1 MIHSGNSNTTFWFG
15 LGLNSLCYCKSLC
28 HYKFLYSFLY
38 CIYQTLYFFVH
49 VSVEA
54 VESAAAKSHIKL
66 FRLCI
71 NMKIEQI
78 DQ

>member
-1 MIHSGNSNTTFWFG
+1 MIHSGNSNTTLWFG

-28 HYKFLYSFLY
+28 HYKFLYSVHLSDTLLFL
-38 CIYQTLYFFVH
+38 H

-54 VESAAAKSHIKL
+54 VESVAAKSHIKL
-66 FRLCI
+66 FQLCI